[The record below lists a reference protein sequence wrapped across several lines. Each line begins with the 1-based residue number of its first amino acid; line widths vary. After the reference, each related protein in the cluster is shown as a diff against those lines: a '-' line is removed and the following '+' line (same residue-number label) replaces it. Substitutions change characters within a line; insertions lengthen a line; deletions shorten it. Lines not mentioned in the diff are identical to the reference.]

1 MHKLKQDRDIYIS
14 KGVGDGD
21 GDIALRPGKTK
32 NFHPPIES
40 HWHLPPPEKNKPD
53 SSIMSNLGFK
63 TMLSYPL
70 KFRDSFKRL
79 GGSSSRSFKTVL
91 GGVHDPKDEKYVES
105 FRELLFIEGQLPPQH
120 NDYHTLLRFLRMRD
134 FDFVKAKD
142 AFLIYLKWREDYQVD
157 EIPKEFKFEEYET
170 VKKCY
175 PHGYHGVDR
184 YGRPVYIERIGMVDL
199 NKLLQVTTLERFT
212 KYHVSE
218 QEKTLNLRYPAC
230 SIAAKRHVASTTSIL
245 DVHGVGLANFS
256 KPARYIFME
265 IQKIDSNYYPET
277 LNCLFIVNA
286 GSGFK
291 MLWKVVKAFLDART
305 LAKIQV
311 LGYNY
316 HSELFD
322 VVDQSNLPT
331 FLGGNCTCSDY
342 GGCLFSDRGPWNNPE
357 ITELLQAISV
367 GNELNNCEE
376 NGDQGSEEA
385 LVRDTRIQ
393 DLEAALGDLKKKIE
407 ALEAALK
414 ETKIV
419 LKELGKDVQELR
431 STS

>member
-1 MHKLKQDRDIYIS
+1 
-14 KGVGDGD
+14 
-21 GDIALRPGKTK
+21 
-32 NFHPPIES
+32 
-40 HWHLPPPEKNKPD
+40 
-53 SSIMSNLGFK
+53 
-63 TMLSYPL
+63 
-70 KFRDSFKRL
+70 
-79 GGSSSRSFKTVL
+79 
-91 GGVHDPKDEKYVES
+91 
-105 FRELLFIEGQLPPQH
+105 
-120 NDYHTLLRFLRMRD
+120 
-134 FDFVKAKD
+134 
-142 AFLIYLKWREDYQVD
+142 
-157 EIPKEFKFEEYET
+157 
-170 VKKCY
+170 
-175 PHGYHGVDR
+175 
-184 YGRPVYIERIGMVDL
+184 
-199 NKLLQVTTLERFT
+199 
-212 KYHVSE
+212 
-218 QEKTLNLRYPAC
+218 
-230 SIAAKRHVASTTSIL
+230 
-245 DVHGVGLANFS
+245 
-256 KPARYIFME
+256 ME

>member
-1 MHKLKQDRDIYIS
+1 
-14 KGVGDGD
+14 
-21 GDIALRPGKTK
+21 
-32 NFHPPIES
+32 
-40 HWHLPPPEKNKPD
+40 
-53 SSIMSNLGFK
+53 
-63 TMLSYPL
+63 
-70 KFRDSFKRL
+70 
-79 GGSSSRSFKTVL
+79 
-91 GGVHDPKDEKYVES
+91 
-105 FRELLFIEGQLPPQH
+105 
-120 NDYHTLLRFLRMRD
+120 
-134 FDFVKAKD
+134 
-142 AFLIYLKWREDYQVD
+142 
-157 EIPKEFKFEEYET
+157 
-170 VKKCY
+170 
-175 PHGYHGVDR
+175 
-184 YGRPVYIERIGMVDL
+184 
-199 NKLLQVTTLERFT
+199 
-212 KYHVSE
+212 
-218 QEKTLNLRYPAC
+218 
-230 SIAAKRHVASTTSIL
+230 
-245 DVHGVGLANFS
+245 
-256 KPARYIFME
+256 ME

-385 LVRDTRIQ
+385 LVRDT
-393 DLEAALGDLKKKIE
+393 KIE